1 MRSLDGRVC
10 GMWDGGR
17 EQSERVGTYE
27 RVKRLGIAR
36 RGRGGCTWQRVST
49 WGVGGAE
56 GKGKGRGM
64 EGSARGV
71 RGEGE
76 GRARGGRERGAN
88 GEGLKGDL
96 ESVRV
101 RSEEEMSNRGPN
113 LLSSLGIC
121 SLRMATGRH
130 NQEPSTRQ
138 RSGIFS
144 LCRMTSTIVSTP
156 HFPTFQLVPPPHK
169 TQIPPSSSTGVKRG

>member
-1 MRSLDGRVC
+1 VDGADVHGRGYLLVGWEGRRVR
-10 GMWDGGR
+10 GKGEGWRGGR
-17 EQSERVGTYE
+17 GEGEGR
-27 RVKRLGIAR
+27 A
-36 RGRGGCTWQRVST
+36 RGG
-49 WGVGGAE
+49 
-56 GKGKGRGM
+56 
-64 EGSARGV
+64 

-130 NQEPSTRQ
+130 NQEPKHPRQ

-156 HFPTFQLVPPPHK
+156 HFPPFSLFLHLTKRRSLHHPPPVSK
-169 TQIPPSSSTGVKRG
+169 GDETALPWR